1 MRDSNMKKNRKALSL
16 ALGGMIVPLGLANAL
31 EHAVGQE
38 PARPLSSAGRIGDG
52 PDFASDI
59 NDKDAALLRDDTR
72 PEAFRQYTGSASDF
86 SGTSGGREMQE
97 DDFYTASHIRTPNVA
112 NDSLRSAP
120 VSYGTESIYDS
131 VVGNSG
137 DMSCTSSCGTVSSRE
152 TKKLKLGWAE
162 VDALLWWGPNSS
174 TPPLAVSGPV
184 GSLNPTNV
192 LAGGDQAPLGGSLLP
207 GIRANL
213 GIWLDDCETTGLGG
227 RFTTLLTGDS
237 SQTFISDGPNPTSLG
252 LPFFNAS
259 SGSPDVYLLALATG
273 ANGAD
278 TGSVIINNQTS
289 FLQAEAYGRFLLART
304 KSSRA
309 DLLGG
314 YTFARLDDS
323 LGILSRTV
331 DGITGGVPDGTVQTF
346 NDQFSTQNTF
356 HGGHIGFTTDITRGY
371 WTFSTLSK
379 VSIGN
384 MHQVGIVAGSG
395 DNLQNNQ
402 GLYARNVGTQTR
414 DVFTFLPEAGAKLRY
429 HVTEKVMF
437 NVGYSFL
444 FFPDVARS
452 GGLIDTNIDITPTG
466 APTAPQPRF
475 ANDSFYLHGIDL
487 GLAFSF

>member
-16 ALGGMIVPLGLANAL
+16 ALGGLIVPLGLANDL

-38 PARPLSSAGRIGDG
+38 PARTRSSIGRISDSPNFIGDT
-52 PDFASDI
+52 
-59 NDKDAALLRDDTR
+59 NDKDAALLGDDTR
-72 PEAFRQYTGSASDF
+72 HEAFRQNTGSESDF
-86 SGTSGGREMQE
+86 SRTTDPLNTQQGDFRE
-97 DDFYTASHIRTPNVA
+97 ASHLQTPSTA
-112 NDSLRSAP
+112 NHRLSSAP
-120 VSYGTESIYDS
+120 VSFSTESIYES

-137 DMSCTSSCGTVSSRE
+137 AMPRTNGSMRTCE
-152 TKKLKLGWAE
+152 TNLAELGWAE

-174 TPPLAVSGPV
+174 TQPLVVSGPV

-192 LAGGDQAPLGGSLLP
+192 LAGGDQAALGGNLLP
-207 GIRANL
+207 GIRGNM
-213 GIWLDDCETTGLGG
+213 GFWLDDCETMGVGG
-227 RFTTLLTGDS
+227 RFTTLLTGS
-237 SQTFISDGPNPTSLG
+237 STQAFASNGPSPTTLG
-252 LPFFNAS
+252 LPFFNVSAS
-259 SGSPDVYLLALATG
+259 EPGAFLLALDTG
-273 ANGAD
+273 NIGAD
-278 TGSVIINNQTS
+278 TGSVTINNKTS
-289 FLQAEAYGRFLLART
+289 FLQAEAYGRFLLARV
-304 KSSRA
+304 KGARA

-331 DGITGGVPDGTVQTF
+331 DGISGGVPDGTVQTF
-346 NDQFSTQNTF
+346 NDSFSTQNTF
-356 HGGHIGFTTDITRGY
+356 HGGHIGFTTDIDSGC
-371 WTFSTLSK
+371 WTFSTLGK
-379 VSIGN
+379 VSLGN
-384 MHQVGIVAGSG
+384 MHQVGVVAGSG

-402 GLYARNVGTQTR
+402 GFYARNQGTQTR

-429 HVTEKVMF
+429 HLTEKVMF

-452 GGLIDTNIDITPTG
+452 SGLIDTNIDITPTG

>member
-1 MRDSNMKKNRKALSL
+1 MKKNRKALSL
-16 ALGGMIVPLGLANAL
+16 ALGGLIVPLGLTLAL
-31 EHAVGQE
+31 EHATGQE
-38 PARPLSSAGRIGDG
+38 PARPLSSVGHIGD
-52 PDFASDI
+52 ASDFVRGT
-59 NDKDAALLRDDTR
+59 NDKDAVLLSDDTR
-72 PEAFRQYTGSASDF
+72 PEAFRHNTASAPNF
-86 SGTSGGREMQE
+86 SGTSGGRATEQG
-97 DDFYTASHIRTPNVA
+97 DFYTASHLNTPGVA
-112 NDSLRSAP
+112 DRSLPSAP
-120 VSYGTESIYDS
+120 VSYNTESIYDS

-137 DMSCTSSCGTVSSRE
+137 AMSCTSSCGTVRSSRE
-152 TKKLKLGWAE
+152 TEIAKMGWAE

-184 GSLNPTNV
+184 GSLNPMNV

-237 SQTFISDGPNPTSLG
+237 SQTFMSNGPNPTTLG

-259 SGSPDVYLLALATG
+259 IGSPDVYLVALATG

-278 TGSVIINNQTS
+278 TGSVIVNNQTS
-289 FLQAEAYGRFLLART
+289 FLQAEAYGSFLLART
-304 KSSRA
+304 KGARA

-356 HGGHIGFTTDITRGY
+356 HGGHIGFTTDITRGC

-402 GLYARNVGTQTR
+402 GFYARNVGTQTR
-414 DVFTFLPEAGAKLRY
+414 DVFTFLPEAGTKLRY

-452 GGLIDTNIDITPTG
+452 GGLIDPSIDIAPIG

-475 ANDSFYLHGIDL
+475 VNDSFYLHGIDL